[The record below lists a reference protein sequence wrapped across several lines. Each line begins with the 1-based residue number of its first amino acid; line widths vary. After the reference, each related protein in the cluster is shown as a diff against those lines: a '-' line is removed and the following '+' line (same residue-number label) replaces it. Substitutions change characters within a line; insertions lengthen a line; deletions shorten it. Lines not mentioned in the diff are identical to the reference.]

1 MLILRSEREIERIR
15 AAGKIAADTLT
26 LLHRN
31 ARPGVTTKELDTMAE
46 EYIRSCDAVPACKGY
61 YGFPASVCISVNEAV
76 VHGIPSDRIVLRD
89 GDIVSFDLVVQKD
102 GFMGDTAMTVG
113 IGTIDEASEQL
124 LRVTEES
131 LMAGIAAAVVGN
143 HVGDIGHAVES
154 YVRPYGYGVVEDYVG
169 HGIGTD
175 MHAEPE
181 VPNYGK
187 PGSGDRLEAGMVI
200 CIEPMINMGTKKVR
214 TLRDGW
220 SVVTRDKKRSAHFE
234 HTLAI
239 TADGPVILTERS
251 C

>member
-1 MLILRSEREIERIR
+1 MLILRSPREIERIR

-26 LLHRN
+26 LLQQR
-31 ARPGVTTKELDTMAE
+31 ALPGMTTKELDALAE

-61 YGFPASVCISVNEAV
+61 YGFPASVCISVNETV
-76 VHGIPSDRIVLRD
+76 VHGIPSDRVVLRD

-113 IGTIDEASEQL
+113 IGEIDDASAQL
-124 LRVTEES
+124 LRVTQES
-131 LMAGIAAAVVGN
+131 LAAGIAAALVGN

-169 HGIGTD
+169 HGIGTE

-181 VPNYGK
+181 IPNYGT
-187 PGSGDRLEAGMVI
+187 PGTGDVLEAGMVI
-200 CIEPMINMGTKKVR
+200 CIEPMINMGTKRVR

-220 SVVTRDKKRSAHFE
+220 SVVTRDKQRSAHFE

-239 TADGPVILTERS
+239 TDDGPVILTERS